1 MTERHGYRQHER
13 HSPAWDRQRGGTL
26 PRVATLAPYSINKR
40 EMWASGPQA
49 GTDRLVVALEVGRS
63 SATAVITCS
72 LGHHPKG
79 EDGPHLRTSA
89 ALAAKTRAGNEAQRP
104 AIVYALLAPHLEC
117 LGAPWLD
124 HPGHGYGADGS
135 LDWSP
140 AYATLR
146 RPAIRP
152 PVWTYV
158 VPC

>member
-1 MTERHGYRQHER
+1 MAERYEYRQHER
-13 HSPAWDRQRGGTL
+13 HSPARDRQRGGTL
-26 PRVATLAPYSINKR
+26 PRAATLAPHRTKTR

-49 GTDRLVVALEVGRS
+49 GTDLLVIAHEMCCS
-63 SATAVITCS
+63 SVKSVFTCS

-124 HPGHGYGADGS
+124 RPGHGYGADGS

-146 RPAIRP
+146 RPAIRL